1 MSNAK
6 YTPAPQHD
14 PDTILPGDSSSYSQA
29 PPSYQATAEDEA
41 RLFSGVARGSL
52 DNDDGDLP
60 DDFKFGGS
68 VAEAT
73 VDIRNQFIRKVYTIL
88 TVQLLVTG
96 LVSMLSF
103 VSEGYKEWIQNHP
116 AMVFISVRRSVCPQH
131 TWERS
136 GLLRYMQRLTCGNK
150 HRCSAPSA

>member
-6 YTPAPQHD
+6 YSPAAQHD
-14 PDTILPGDSSSYSQA
+14 PDAIPGTGPAAASYSQA
-29 PPSYQATAEDEA
+29 PPSYQAAADDEA
-41 RLFSGVARGSL
+41 RLYSGIARGSL
-52 DNDDGDLP
+52 DGDDDLP

-96 LVSMLSF
+96 LVSALSF
-103 VSEGYKEWIQNHP
+103 VSEGYKAWIQDHP
-116 AMVFISVRRSVCPQH
+116 ALVFISVCGCRLSRPRSPTLV
-131 TWERS
+131 
-136 GLLRYMQRLTCGNK
+136 L
-150 HRCSAPSA
+150 

>member
-14 PDTILPGDSSSYSQA
+14 PDSVPGANPATASSYSQA

-41 RLFSGVARGSL
+41 RLFSGVARGGIFEG
-52 DNDDGDLP
+52 DDDLP
-60 DDFKFGGS
+60 DDFKFGGT

-88 TVQLLVTG
+88 TVQLLATG
-96 LVSMLSF
+96 AVSTLSF
-103 VSEGYKEWIQNHP
+103 VSEGYKAWIQNHP
-116 AMVFISVRRSVCPQH
+116 ALVFVSVGSCYAPCELEGSIDFV
-131 TWERS
+131 
-136 GLLRYMQRLTCGNK
+136 LTHDDC
-150 HRCSAPSA
+150 RCSAPSA